1 MQGDKGHRGTVPR
14 SHGPGSQPRPPP
26 VKAGGRAT
34 IRPANHDP
42 GTSGMVRGKDED
54 RGRGGHGPCG
64 EGHRALLFR
73 GQQESGR
80 RLPLA
85 LPGRGGI
92 GSCKRQ
98 HALGPAVT
106 EHAGL
111 GVARRAGRRLQS
123 SAERRIRPAVGRG
136 RPRRT
141 PSARRALAKERKE
154 GLRPG
159 WFLFV
164 PKIKGGRKGRVWGQ
178 GKKAQGAA
186 RAGSPAGARGRRA
199 EPIGTGPSRQAP
211 PPRGPRRLL
220 PPRGQPSTPAMEGDT
235 AQTQHP
241 NTAAPL
247 PTWGPLPPRGPW
259 RPGSPAGP
267 PPRPASGNH
276 RDSLSGSCFAVRC
289 SLPRPKISESE
300 DTPSRFSP
308 TPPCAADCAARRPA
322 GWQRG

>member
-1 MQGDKGHRGTVPR
+1 
-14 SHGPGSQPRPPP
+14 
-26 VKAGGRAT
+26 
-34 IRPANHDP
+34 
-42 GTSGMVRGKDED
+42 MVRGKDED

-80 RLPLA
+80 RLPSA

-92 GSCKRQ
+92 RSCKHQ
-98 HALGPAVT
+98 HALGLAVT

-123 SAERRIRPAVGRG
+123 SAERRIRPASGRG
-136 RPRRT
+136 RPRWT

-186 RAGSPAGARGRRA
+186 RAGRGGADRQRPLQTGAAAPRSPAPPASARAAVDARDGRGHGA
-199 EPIGTGPSRQAP
+199 
-211 PPRGPRRLL
+211 
-220 PPRGQPSTPAMEGDT
+220 DT
-235 AQTQHP
+235 APQH
-241 NTAAPL
+241 
-247 PTWGPLPPRGPW
+247 G
-259 RPGSPAGP
+259 
-267 PPRPASGNH
+267 RPAAHVGTSP
-276 RDSLSGSCFAVRC
+276 SA
-289 SLPRPKISESE
+289 RPLAAGLA
-300 DTPSRFSP
+300 RWASP
-308 TPPCAADCAARRPA
+308 PTGRAL
-322 GWQRG
+322 GVWHSS